1 MQKARRHH
9 TRWLRPL
16 VGAWFQELF
25 HSPRRGAFHLS
36 LTVLVHYR
44 SHGSIQPCRMVPAD
58 SHRVSRAPRY
68 SGYRMPP
75 RLFGYGAVILCG
87 ATFQTLPLETR
98 QHDRGPTTPAPRQSH
113 ARRFG
118 LVPVRSPLLGE
129 SLLFSSPGGTKM
141 FQFPP
146 FASHGQ
152 MPGMTALQAAGLSHS
167 ETRGSKVICTS
178 PRLIAAYRVLH
189 RLREPRHPPCALS
202 YFSYRHARHAAGAA
216 HTFSWTSRA
225 QNEPGVLVIVI
236 STTVLLVQHVK
247 DRVRQA
253 GERCRPSCSAEWRI
267 TDSNR

>member
-9 TRWLRPL
+9 MKWLRPL

-98 QHDRGPTTPAPRQSH
+98 QHDRGPTTPAPRRSH

-129 SLLFSSPGGTKM
+129 SLLFSLPGGTKM

-146 FASHGQ
+146 FASLHQSSDNYPSGNWVVPFGNLGIKGYLLLPQ
-152 MPGMTALQAAGLSHS
+152 
-167 ETRGSKVICTS
+167 
-178 PRLIAAYRVLH
+178 AYRS
-189 RLREPRHPPCALS
+189 LS
-202 YFSYRHARHAAGAA
+202 
-216 HTFSWTSRA
+216 
-225 QNEPGVLVIVI
+225 
-236 STTVLLVQHVK
+236 
-247 DRVRQA
+247 
-253 GERCRPSCSAEWRI
+253 RPSSPP
-267 TDSNR
+267 

>member
-1 MQKARRHH
+1 MQ
-9 TRWLRPL
+9 LRPL

-68 SGYRMPP
+68 SGYRMPS

-87 ATFQTLPLETR
+87 ATVQTLPLDTR
-98 QHDRGPTTPAPRQSH
+98 SHDRGPTTPAERHKAPG
-113 ARRFG
+113 RFG

-146 FASHGQ
+146 FASRRITR
-152 MPGMTALQAAGLSHS
+152 GMTALQAAGLSHS
-167 ETRGSKVICTS
+167 DTRGSKVICTS
-178 PRLIAAYRVLH
+178 PRIFAAYRVLH

-202 YFSYRHARHAAGAA
+202 YFPSRHARLIRGARRSYFQPDQA
-216 HTFSWTSRA
+216 RSR
-225 QNEPGVLVIVI
+225 G
-236 STTVLLVQHVK
+236 
-247 DRVRQA
+247 
-253 GERCRPSCSAEWRI
+253 G
-267 TDSNR
+267 NRWSSS